1 MRRTQASGTFK
12 DSNDLN
18 GILEVHMVALLVA
31 LLFTTAIAVSLW
43 AMFVTIQP
51 RLAYMR
57 TLLIGDTVP
66 ALAPAAAPRV
76 RVSSRPVAVSALG
89 TQPLRA
95 AA

>member
-1 MRRTQASGTFK
+1 MA
-12 DSNDLN
+12 
-18 GILEVHMVALLVA
+18 ALLVA

-57 TLLIGDTVP
+57 ALLMGDTVQP
-66 ALAPAAAPRV
+66 LAPAAAPRV
-76 RVSSRPVAVSALG
+76 RISSRPVAMSTMG
-89 TQPLRA
+89 PQPLRA